1 MVPSSLLWV
10 KDKQIVAARALAA
23 RAGRQSWTSALD
35 ATTGGTQ
42 STAQEAPIAGALD
55 QPHRGQQQPTLG
67 IARIALGQGLQPGRG
82 AVEIM
87 QVLLSL
93 GQDQQHLGWRPCRF
107 GGRLSACQP
116 GQCTAGK
123 TGITLAPASRLRA
136 SAAAT
141 LGSELVLVRVLGG
154 RRSVTCPSLDGVMG
168 VAAAGMGNS
177 PAASNTTVDNAA
189 SLRRRATA
197 AGSVSAA
204 AAVEV
209 AAETDNLTAFKA
221 GMTV

>member
-1 MVPSSLLWV
+1 MLPSSLLWV

-55 QPHRGQQQPTLG
+55 QPHRGQQQPDLG
-67 IARIALGQGLQPGRG
+67 IARIALGQGLQPARG
-82 AVEIM
+82 AVEIT

-93 GQDQQHLGWRPCRF
+93 VQDQQHLGRRPCRF

-141 LGSELVLVRVLGG
+141 AGELVLVRVLGG
-154 RRSVTCPSLDGVMG
+154 RRSITCPSLDGVMG

-221 GMTV
+221 GMAV